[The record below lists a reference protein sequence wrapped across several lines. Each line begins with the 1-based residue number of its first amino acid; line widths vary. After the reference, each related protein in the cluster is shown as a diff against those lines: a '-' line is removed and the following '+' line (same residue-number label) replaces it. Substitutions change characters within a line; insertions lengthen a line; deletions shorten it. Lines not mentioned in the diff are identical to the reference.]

1 MLFPNAGRASAVW
14 VNGPAECAISG
25 DITMDELRQVIDSI
39 YEL

>member
-1 MLFPNAGRASAVW
+1 MLFTNAGRASAVW